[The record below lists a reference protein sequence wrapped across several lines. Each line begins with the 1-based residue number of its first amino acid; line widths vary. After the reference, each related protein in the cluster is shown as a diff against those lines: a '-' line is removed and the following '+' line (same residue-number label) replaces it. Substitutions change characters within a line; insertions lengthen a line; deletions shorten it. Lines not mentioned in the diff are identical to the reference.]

1 MPKGLWLLIPA
12 IFIDGL
18 QFALSMA
25 TLIIPGGLFIG
36 MALSVCLSIT
46 VGGGLIVAAIFS
58 GVFSVR
64 LLTALLEVVPGVN
77 IFPVW
82 TLAVGLALWKAN
94 HKTHRAPVTP
104 KLAANDNAPQP
115 APDIRPARQKTALV
129 AAVMLMLL
137 PLTFAHA
144 QTLPEPI
151 QFVVS
156 PELPQP
162 FERVVLEAQG
172 VGSYL
177 GDSLITWQ
185 VDGKTTLTGAG
196 ERSFSFSVGGIGSIT
211 RVRVVVESSRE
222 GTIVRE
228 FVFRP
233 SAVTLVWEADTTVP
247 PLYRGKA
254 LYSAGSPLRVVAYPT
269 VVVGGSRVAAS
280 SLSFKWERGG
290 EPVVSYSGTG
300 RSVYS
305 FLGDQLQPQEV
316 ISVDVY
322 FGAALVA
329 RGSTVIPATPPQLL
343 FYERDPLRGVL
354 YDRALLGGVSLG
366 AREVTLR
373 AEPYYFSNDSMRAGL
388 LVYEWKLGDSVV
400 GGPESAQ
407 GVLTLRQTGEGA
419 GQGSVEVSLQN
430 NDPDALVQSAS
441 ALLRIFFGGQSDSG
455 LSSFL
460 GAALGLLAQNT
471 NPPAF
476 CTGGNCT
483 YTALEPLP
491 GLPNVYGPGTQGSFT
506 NLIGNVL
513 TILLALGAIVAVGV
527 LVVGGVTYMFSDV
540 VVKKSGAIK
549 HIQNALW
556 AILILAGSWLILN
569 TVNPQLVTFSL
580 TFNPTGP
587 AATSAAPQTQ
597 DALSTFLNNPERGVP
612 SGTLRGTYELGSSVL
627 DAQSRTNLQGFTE
640 NCLLG
645 GGVMK
650 VSGSDGINYTDYTCY
665 KPTI

>member
-1 MPKGLWLLIPA
+1 MEKLLHNFYLGFVLCGLL
-12 IFIDGL
+12 
-18 QFALSMA
+18 
-25 TLIIPGGLFIG
+25 
-36 MALSVCLSIT
+36 
-46 VGGGLIVAAIFS
+46 
-58 GVFSVR
+58 
-64 LLTALLEVVPGVN
+64 
-77 IFPVW
+77 
-82 TLAVGLALWKAN
+82 
-94 HKTHRAPVTP
+94 
-104 KLAANDNAPQP
+104 
-115 APDIRPARQKTALV
+115 
-129 AAVMLMLL
+129 
-137 PLTFAHA
+137 FAHVAWA
-144 QTLPEPI
+144 QAMPDPVQYAVAPETPG
-151 QFVVS
+151 
-156 PELPQP
+156 PG
-162 FERVVLEAQG
+162 ERVLIQTQG
-172 VGSYL
+172 VGSFL
-177 GDSLITWQ
+177 GNATITWTQ
-185 VDGKTTLTGAG
+185 DGVVTKKGVGEQSYSFVAPALGQSTT
-196 ERSFSFSVGGIGSIT
+196 
-211 RVRVVVESSRE
+211 VRVSIDSSSQGALGR
-222 GTIVRE
+222 T
-228 FVFRP
+228 FTFTP
-233 SAVTLVWEADTTVP
+233 SLVNLMWEADTTVP
-247 PLYRGKA
+247 PLYRGKP

-627 DAQSRTNLQGFTE
+627 DGASRTNLQGFTE

-645 GGVMK
+645 GGVIK
-650 VSGSDGINYTDYTCY
+650 VSGSDRINYTDYTCY